1 MNVSTAELK
10 LKEKRKWWEAT
21 AEHTIEQATMDPQ
34 SNFTYRLAM
43 EKLAAINC
51 AERRITLGTFGRCD
65 CCGGV
70 IEEDRLE
77 SILDDECHYC
87 TACAIRLSV
96 AHTVQKATRTLNGYR
111 VSSHPALQMA

>member
-1 MNVSTAELK
+1 MNTSTAEQK

-21 AEHTIEQATMDPQ
+21 AEHTLEQATMDPQ

-43 EKLAAINC
+43 EKLAAISR
-51 AERRITLGTFGRCD
+51 AERRITLGTFGRCER
-65 CCGGV
+65 CGCA

-87 TACAIRLSV
+87 AACAVRPSV
-96 AHTVQKATRTLNGYR
+96 AHTLRKATPRLNGLR
-111 VSSHPALQMA
+111 ISPRPVLQIA